1 MGASNVFGD
10 STVKSITGPWVS
22 GEDFFDREREL
33 QVLDRHIRNGNPVL
47 LSGQRRMGKTSVARE
62 LGRQLKQEGW
72 AFSFADV
79 ERAASAEDVIAK
91 IAEALHPVRGLASR
105 LVERWAR
112 AFTDNVEQL
121 SAYEFGLRFRA
132 GMTAGAWP
140 RHGESIIR
148 SCAEHG
154 QPILLVIDELPIF
167 LNRLLR
173 QDDGLALVD
182 EFLSWLR
189 GAIQDVSGGSL
200 ALVVSGS
207 IGLTP
212 LVRRLGLTDRT
223 NYLYE
228 FRLGP
233 WDRSTSVECFNHLAR
248 TNALPIEDGVAEAAY
263 DALGVGIPHH
273 VQSFFARLLDF
284 ATMHSRDAITVADV
298 ESVYQIDMLGPFG
311 QNDLMHYD
319 ARLRDALGE
328 SDFAIANAIL
338 AEAAVQEHFTASARK
353 ALEALF
359 AAKIENVSERV
370 ADVLEILIHDG
381 YLEADDG
388 GYRFVS
394 RLLKDWWGTRYA
406 DHHPTLSNSRFEA
419 GTTR

>member
-1 MGASNVFGD
+1 M
-10 STVKSITGPWVS
+10 KSITGPWVS

-33 QVLDRHIRNGNPVL
+33 QVLGRHIRNGNPVL

-62 LGRQLKQEGW
+62 LGRRLEREGW

-91 IAEALHPVRGLASR
+91 IAEALHPVQGLASR
-105 LVERWAR
+105 LVERLAR
-112 AFTDNVEQL
+112 MFTDNVEQL
-121 SAYEFGLRFRA
+121 SAYEFGIKFRA
-132 GMTAGAWP
+132 GMNAGSWP
-140 RHGESIIR
+140 RQGESIIR
-148 SCAEHG
+148 SCAEHS

-167 LNRLLR
+167 LNRQLR
-173 QDDGLALVD
+173 KDGGLALVD

-189 GAIQDVSGGSL
+189 GAIQDVSGSSL
-200 ALVVSGS
+200 ALMVSGS

-248 TNALPIEDGVAEAAY
+248 TNALQIEDGVAEAAY

-284 ATMHSRDAITVADV
+284 ATMHSRDAITATDV
-298 ESVYQIDMLGPFG
+298 ESVYQTDMLGPFG

-338 AEAAVQEHFTASARK
+338 AEAAVTGTFTASARG

-359 AAKIENVSERV
+359 SAKVADSSARV
-370 ADVLEILIHDG
+370 ADILEILVHDG
-381 YLEADDG
+381 YLKADDG
-388 GYRFVS
+388 DYRFES
-394 RLLKDWWGTRYA
+394 HLLRDWWAARFA
-406 DHHPTLSNSRFEA
+406 DHRPALSRVRSSAEA
-419 GTTR
+419 NR

>member
-1 MGASNVFGD
+1 M
-10 STVKSITGPWVS
+10 KSITGPWVS
-22 GEDFFDREREL
+22 GEDFFDRDREL
-33 QVLDRHIRNGNPVL
+33 QVLGRHIRNGNPVL

-62 LGRQLKQEGW
+62 LGRRLEQEGW
-72 AFSFADV
+72 AFAFADV
-79 ERAASAEDVIAK
+79 ERAASPEDVITK
-91 IAEALHPVRGLASR
+91 IAEALHPVRGIASR
-105 LVERWAR
+105 LGERLAR
-112 AFTDNVEQL
+112 LFSDNVEQL
-121 SAYEFGLRFRA
+121 SAYDFGIKFRA
-132 GMTAGAWP
+132 GLNAGAWP

-148 SCAEHG
+148 SCAEHE
-154 QPILLVIDELPIF
+154 QSILLVIDELPIF

-173 QDDGLALVD
+173 KDDGLAFVD

-200 ALVVSGS
+200 ALMLSGS

-233 WDRSTSVECFNHLAR
+233 WDRSTSVECFNQLAR
-248 TNALPIEDGVAEAAY
+248 TNALSVEDGVAEAAY

-284 ATMHSRDAITVADV
+284 ATMHSRDAIKVVDV
-298 ESVYQIDMLGPFG
+298 ETVYQTDLLGPFG
-311 QNDLMHYD
+311 QNDLMHYE

-328 SDFAIANAIL
+328 NEFAIANAIL
-338 AEAAVQEHFTASARK
+338 AEAAVQGQFTPSARK

-359 AAKIENVSERV
+359 ATKIENISERV
-370 ADVLEILIHDG
+370 ADILEVLIHDG

-388 GYRFVS
+388 SHRFVS
-394 RLLKDWWGTRYA
+394 RLLKDWWATRYA
-406 DHHPTLSNSRFEA
+406 DHHPTLSSDHSVGRANR
-419 GTTR
+419 

>member
-1 MGASNVFGD
+1 M
-10 STVKSITGPWVS
+10 KSVTGPWVS

-33 QVLDRHIRNGNPVL
+33 QILDRHIRSGNPVL

-62 LGRQLKQEGW
+62 LGRRLEQDGW

-91 IAEALHPVRGLASR
+91 IAEALHPIQGLASR
-105 LVERWAR
+105 LGNRLAR
-112 AFTDNVEQL
+112 IFKDNVEQI
-121 SAYEFGLRFRA
+121 SAYEFGIKFRA
-132 GMTAGAWP
+132 GMTAGDWQSY
-140 RHGESIIR
+140 GEALFR
-148 SCAEHG
+148 GCAEHG
-154 QPILLVIDELPIF
+154 KPVLLVIDELPIF

-173 QDDGLALVD
+173 DEDGLARVD

-189 GAIQDVSGGSL
+189 GATQDAVGGSL
-200 ALVVSGS
+200 ILMVSGS

-233 WDRSTSVECFNHLAR
+233 WDRSTSIECFNQLALSN
-248 TNALPIEDGVAEAAY
+248 TLHVEDGVAEGAY

-284 ATMHSRDAITVADV
+284 ATMHNRDTIAVADV
-298 ESVYQIDMLGPFG
+298 ETVYQTDMLGPFG

-328 SDFAIANAIL
+328 GDFAIANAIL
-338 AEAAVQEHFTASARK
+338 AEAAVQGRFTPSARE

-359 AAKIENVSERV
+359 AAKVENTSGRV
-370 ADVLEILIHDG
+370 TDILEILVHDG
-381 YLEADDG
+381 YLEAEGDNH
-388 GYRFVS
+388 RFTS

-406 DHHPTLSNSRFEA
+406 GHHPTLSSARSGVEA
-419 GTTR
+419 NR

>member
-1 MGASNVFGD
+1 M
-10 STVKSITGPWVS
+10 KSITGPWVS
-22 GEDFFDREREL
+22 GEDFFDRDREL
-33 QVLDRHIRNGNPVL
+33 QVLDRHIRNGNPIL

-62 LGRQLKQEGW
+62 LGRRLEQEGW
-72 AFSFADV
+72 AFAFADV
-79 ERAASAEDVIAK
+79 EHAASPEDVITK
-91 IAEALHPVRGLASR
+91 VAEALHPVRGIASR
-105 LVERWAR
+105 LGERLAR
-112 AFTDNVEQL
+112 LFSDNVEQL
-121 SAYEFGLRFRA
+121 SAYDFGIKFRA
-132 GMTAGAWP
+132 GLNAGAWP

-148 SCAEHG
+148 SCAEHE
-154 QPILLVIDELPIF
+154 QSILLVIDELPIF

-173 QDDGLALVD
+173 QDDGRALVD

-200 ALVVSGS
+200 ALMLSGS

-233 WDRSTSVECFNHLAR
+233 WDRSTSVECFNQLAR
-248 TNALPIEDGVAEAAY
+248 TNALSVEDGVAEAAY

-284 ATMHSRDAITVADV
+284 ATMHSRDAIKVVDV
-298 ESVYQIDMLGPFG
+298 ETVYQTDLLGPFG
-311 QNDLMHYD
+311 QNDLMHYE

-328 SDFAIANAIL
+328 NEFAIANAIL
-338 AEAAVQEHFTASARK
+338 AEAAVQGQFTPSARK

-359 AAKIENVSERV
+359 ATKIENISERV
-370 ADVLEILIHDG
+370 ADILEVLIHDG

-388 GYRFVS
+388 SHRFVS
-394 RLLKDWWGTRYA
+394 RLLKDWWATRYA
-406 DHHPTLSNSRFEA
+406 DHHPTLSSDHSVGRANR
-419 GTTR
+419 

>member
-1 MGASNVFGD
+1 MILGD

-22 GEDFFDREREL
+22 GEDFFDRDREL
-33 QVLDRHIRNGNPVL
+33 QVLDRHIRNGNPIL

-62 LGRQLKQEGW
+62 LGRRLEQEGW
-72 AFSFADV
+72 AFAFADV
-79 ERAASAEDVIAK
+79 EHAASPEDVITK
-91 IAEALHPVRGLASR
+91 VAEALHPVRGIASR
-105 LVERWAR
+105 LGERLAR
-112 AFTDNVEQL
+112 LFSDNVEQL
-121 SAYEFGLRFRA
+121 SAYDFGIKFRA
-132 GMTAGAWP
+132 GLNAGAWP

-148 SCAEHG
+148 SCAEHE
-154 QPILLVIDELPIF
+154 QSILLVIDELPIF

-173 QDDGLALVD
+173 QDDGRALVD

-200 ALVVSGS
+200 ALMLSGS

-233 WDRSTSVECFNHLAR
+233 WDRSTSVECFNQLAR
-248 TNALPIEDGVAEAAY
+248 TNALSVEDGVAEAAY

-284 ATMHSRDAITVADV
+284 ATMHSRDAIKVVDV
-298 ESVYQIDMLGPFG
+298 ETVYQTDLLGPFG
-311 QNDLMHYD
+311 QNDLMHYE

-328 SDFAIANAIL
+328 NEFAIANAIL
-338 AEAAVQEHFTASARK
+338 AEAAVQGQFTPSARK

-359 AAKIENVSERV
+359 ATKIENISERV
-370 ADVLEILIHDG
+370 ADILEVLIHDG

-388 GYRFVS
+388 SHRFVS
-394 RLLKDWWGTRYA
+394 RLLKDWWATRYA
-406 DHHPTLSNSRFEA
+406 DHHPTLSSDHSVGRANR
-419 GTTR
+419 

>member
-1 MGASNVFGD
+1 M
-10 STVKSITGPWVS
+10 KSITGPWVS
-22 GEDFFDREREL
+22 GEDFFDRQREL
-33 QVLDRHIRNGNPVL
+33 QVLERHIRNGNPVL

-62 LGRQLKQEGW
+62 LGRRLEREGW

-121 SAYEFGLRFRA
+121 SAYEFGLKFRA

-173 QDDGLALVD
+173 KDDGLALVD

-200 ALVVSGS
+200 ALMVSGS

-233 WDRSTSVECFNHLAR
+233 WDRSTSVECFNHLAHA
-248 TNALPIEDGVAEAAY
+248 NALSVEDGVAEATY

-273 VQSFFARLLDF
+273 VQSFFARLFDF
-284 ATMHSRDAITVADV
+284 ATMHSRNAIAVADV
-298 ESVYQIDMLGPFG
+298 ETVYQTDLLGPFG
-311 QNDLMHYD
+311 QNDPMHYD

-338 AEAAVQEHFTASARK
+338 AEAAVQGQFTPSARK
-353 ALEALF
+353 ALETLF
-359 AAKIENVSERV
+359 AAKIDSVSERV
-370 ADVLEILIHDG
+370 ADILEILVHDG
-381 YLEADDG
+381 YLKADHGDYG
-388 GYRFVS
+388 FES
-394 RLLKDWWGTRYA
+394 HLLKDWWTTRFA
-406 DHHPTLSNSRFEA
+406 DHHPTLSSARSGAEA
-419 GTTR
+419 DR

>member
-1 MGASNVFGD
+1 M
-10 STVKSITGPWVS
+10 KSITGPWVS
-22 GEDFFDREREL
+22 GEDFFDRKAEL

-62 LGRQLKQEGW
+62 LGRRLEQEGW

-91 IAEALHPVRGLASR
+91 IAEALHSVRGFASR

-121 SAYEFGLRFRA
+121 SAYEFGLKFRA
-132 GMTAGAWP
+132 GMTSGAWP

-148 SCAEHG
+148 SCSEHG
-154 QPILLVIDELPIF
+154 QPIFLVIDELPIF

-173 QDDGLALVD
+173 KDDGRVLVD

-189 GAIQDVSGGSL
+189 GSIQDVRGGSL
-200 ALVVSGS
+200 ALMVSGS

-233 WDRSTSVECFNHLAR
+233 WDRSTSVECFNQLAHA
-248 TNALPIEDGVAEAAY
+248 NALPIEDGVAEAAY

-284 ATMHSRDAITVADV
+284 ATMHSRDAVTLADV
-298 ESVYQIDMLGPFG
+298 KSVYQTDMLGPFG

-338 AEAAVQEHFTASARK
+338 AEAAVQEQFTPSARK

-359 AAKIENVSERV
+359 AAKIENVNERV
-370 ADVLEILIHDG
+370 ADILEILIHDG
-381 YLEADDG
+381 YLEADNS
-388 GYRFVS
+388 GYRFAS
-394 RLLKDWWGTRYA
+394 HLLKDWWGSRYA
-406 DHHPTLSNSRFEA
+406 DHHPTLSISRSGA
-419 GTTR
+419 GTNR

>member
-1 MGASNVFGD
+1 M
-10 STVKSITGPWVS
+10 KSITGPWVS
-22 GEDFFDREREL
+22 GEDFFDRDREL
-33 QVLDRHIRNGNPVL
+33 QVLDRHIRNGNPIL

-62 LGRQLKQEGW
+62 LGRRLEQEGW
-72 AFSFADV
+72 AFAFADV
-79 ERAASAEDVIAK
+79 EHAASPEDVITK
-91 IAEALHPVRGLASR
+91 VAEALHPVRGIASR
-105 LVERWAR
+105 LGERLAR
-112 AFTDNVEQL
+112 LFSDNVEQL
-121 SAYEFGLRFRA
+121 SAYDFGIKFRA
-132 GMTAGAWP
+132 GLNAGAWP

-148 SCAEHG
+148 SCAEHE
-154 QPILLVIDELPIF
+154 QSILLVIDELPIF

-173 QDDGLALVD
+173 QDDGRALVD

-200 ALVVSGS
+200 ALMLSGS

-233 WDRSTSVECFNHLAR
+233 WDRSTSVECFNQLAR
-248 TNALPIEDGVAEAAY
+248 TNALSVEDGVAEAAY

-284 ATMHSRDAITVADV
+284 ATMHSRDAIKVVDV
-298 ESVYQIDMLGPFG
+298 ETVYQTDLLGPFG
-311 QNDLMHYD
+311 QNDLMHYE

-328 SDFAIANAIL
+328 NEFAIANAIL
-338 AEAAVQEHFTASARK
+338 AEAAVQGQFTPSARK

-359 AAKIENVSERV
+359 ATKIENISERV
-370 ADVLEILIHDG
+370 ADILEVLIHDG
-381 YLEADDG
+381 YLAADDG
-388 GYRFVS
+388 SHRFVS
-394 RLLKDWWGTRYA
+394 RLLKDWWATRYA
-406 DHHPTLSNSRFEA
+406 DHHPTLSSDHSVGRANR
-419 GTTR
+419 

>member
-1 MGASNVFGD
+1 M
-10 STVKSITGPWVS
+10 KSITGPWVS

-47 LSGQRRMGKTSVARE
+47 LSGQRRMGMTSVARE
-62 LGRQLKQEGW
+62 LGRRLEQEGW
-72 AFSFADV
+72 AFAFADV

-91 IAEALHPVRGLASR
+91 IAEALHPVQGLASR
-105 LVERWAR
+105 LVERWVR

-121 SAYEFGLRFRA
+121 SAYEFGIRFRA
-132 GMTAGAWP
+132 GMNAGSWP

-154 QPILLVIDELPIF
+154 QPVMLVIDELPIF

-173 QDDGLALVD
+173 RDGGLALVE

-200 ALVVSGS
+200 ALMVSGS

-212 LVRRLGLTDRT
+212 LVGRLGLTDRT

-233 WDRSTSVECFNHLAR
+233 WDRSTSVECFNQLAHA
-248 TNALPIEDGVAEAAY
+248 NALSVEDGVAEATY

-298 ESVYQIDMLGPFG
+298 ETVYQTDLLGPFG
-311 QNDLMHYD
+311 QSDLMHYE

-328 SDFAIANAIL
+328 NDFAIANAIL
-338 AEAAVQEHFTASARK
+338 AEAAIQEHFTPSARK

-359 AAKIENVSERV
+359 GAKIENTSKRV
-370 ADVLEILIHDG
+370 TDVLEILVHDG
-381 YLEADDG
+381 YLEAEHGD
-388 GYRFVS
+388 YRFVS
-394 RLLKDWWGTRYA
+394 RLLRDWWATRFA
-406 DHHPTLSNSRFEA
+406 DHHPSLSSTRPETEVSR
-419 GTTR
+419 

>member
-1 MGASNVFGD
+1 M
-10 STVKSITGPWVS
+10 KSITGPWVS

-33 QVLDRHIRNGNPVL
+33 RALNRHIRSRNPVL

-62 LGRQLKQEGW
+62 LGRRLEQDGW

-91 IAEALHPVRGLASR
+91 IAEALHPVRGLATRLGNR
-105 LVERWAR
+105 LVRM
-112 AFTDNVEQL
+112 FTDNVEQL
-121 SAYEFGLRFRA
+121 SAYEFGIKFRA
-132 GMTAGAWP
+132 GMTSGDWQ
-140 RHGESIIR
+140 RHGEALFR
-148 SCAEHG
+148 GCAEHEKS
-154 QPILLVIDELPIF
+154 ILLVIDELPIF

-173 QDDGLALVD
+173 DEGGLARVE

-189 GAIQDVSGGSL
+189 GATQDAVGGSL
-200 ALVVSGS
+200 VLMVSGS

-223 NYLYE
+223 NHLYE
-228 FRLGP
+228 YRLGP
-233 WDRSTSVECFNHLAR
+233 WDRSTSIECFNQLALSN
-248 TNALPIEDGVAEAAY
+248 TLHVEDGVAEAAY

-284 ATMHSRDAITVADV
+284 ATMHSREAIAVADV
-298 ESVYQIDMLGPFG
+298 ETVYQTDMLGPFG

-328 SDFAIANAIL
+328 GDFAIANAIL
-338 AEAAVQEHFTASARK
+338 AEAAVQGRFTPSARE

-359 AAKIENVSERV
+359 AAKVENTSERV
-370 ADVLEILIHDG
+370 TDILEILVHDG
-381 YLEADDG
+381 YLEAEGSD
-388 GYRFVS
+388 YRFAS
-394 RLLKDWWGTRYA
+394 RLLKDWWSTRFA
-406 DHHPTLSNSRFEA
+406 GHHPPLSSASSGAEA
-419 GTTR
+419 NR

>member
-1 MGASNVFGD
+1 M
-10 STVKSITGPWVS
+10 KSITGPWVS

-33 QVLDRHIRNGNPVL
+33 QVLDRHIRNRNPVL

-62 LGRQLKQEGW
+62 LGRRLEQDGW

-91 IAEALHPVRGLASR
+91 IAEALHPVRDLASR
-105 LVERWAR
+105 LGERLAR
-112 AFTDNVEQL
+112 MFTGNVEQL
-121 SAYEFGLRFRA
+121 SAYEFGIKFRA
-132 GMTAGAWP
+132 GMTVGAWP

-148 SCAEHG
+148 SCAEHER
-154 QPILLVIDELPIF
+154 PILLVIDELPIF

-173 QDDGLALVD
+173 KEDGLALVD

-189 GAIQDVSGGSL
+189 SAIQDVSGGSL
-200 ALVVSGS
+200 ALIVSGS

-248 TNALPIEDGVAEAAY
+248 TNALPIEGGVAEAVY

-284 ATMHSRDAITVADV
+284 ATMHSRDTITVADV
-298 ESVYQIDMLGPFG
+298 ESVYKTDMLGPFG

-328 SDFAIANAIL
+328 SDFTIANAIL
-338 AEAAVQEHFTASARK
+338 AEAAVQERFTASARK

-359 AAKIENVSERV
+359 ETKIENVSERV
-370 ADVLEILIHDG
+370 ADILEILIHDG
-381 YLEADDG
+381 YLEADSSG
-388 GYRFVS
+388 HRFVS
-394 RLLKDWWGTRYA
+394 HLLKDWWATRYA
-406 DHHPTLSNSRFEA
+406 DHHPALSYSLSRA
-419 GTTR
+419 RTTR

>member
-1 MGASNVFGD
+1 M
-10 STVKSITGPWVS
+10 KSITGPWVS
-22 GEDFFDREREL
+22 GEDFFDRDREL
-33 QVLDRHIRNGNPVL
+33 QVLGRHIRNGNPVL

-62 LGRQLKQEGW
+62 LGRRLEQEGW
-72 AFSFADV
+72 AFAFADV
-79 ERAASAEDVIAK
+79 EHAASPEDVITK
-91 IAEALHPVRGLASR
+91 VAEALHPVRGIASR
-105 LVERWAR
+105 LGERLAR
-112 AFTDNVEQL
+112 LFSDNVEQL
-121 SAYEFGLRFRA
+121 SAYDFGIKFRA
-132 GMTAGAWP
+132 GLNAGAWP

-148 SCAEHG
+148 SCAEHE
-154 QPILLVIDELPIF
+154 QSILLVIDELPIF

-173 QDDGLALVD
+173 QDDGRALVD

-200 ALVVSGS
+200 ALMLSGS

-233 WDRSTSVECFNHLAR
+233 WDRSTSVECFNQLAHA
-248 TNALPIEDGVAEAAY
+248 NALPIEDGVAEAAY
-263 DALGVGIPHH
+263 NALGVGIPHH

-284 ATMHSRDAITVADV
+284 ATMHSHDTIKVADV
-298 ESVYQIDMLGPFG
+298 ETVYQTDLLGPFG
-311 QNDLMHYD
+311 QNDLMHYE

-328 SDFAIANAIL
+328 NEFAIANAIL
-338 AEAAVQEHFTASARK
+338 AEAAVQGQFTPSARK

-359 AAKIENVSERV
+359 ATKIENISERV
-370 ADVLEILIHDG
+370 ADILEVLIHDG

-388 GYRFVS
+388 SHRFVS
-394 RLLKDWWGTRYA
+394 RLLKDWWATRYA
-406 DHHPTLSNSRFEA
+406 DHHPTLSSDHSVGRANR
-419 GTTR
+419 